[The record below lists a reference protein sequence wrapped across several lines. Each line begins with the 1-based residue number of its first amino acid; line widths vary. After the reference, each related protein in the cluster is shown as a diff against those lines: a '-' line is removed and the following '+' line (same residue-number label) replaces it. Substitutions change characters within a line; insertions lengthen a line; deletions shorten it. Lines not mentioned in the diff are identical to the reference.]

1 MAVSRDREEIAAV
14 KSFVTHQAFDEGDRL
29 TIWRPAR
36 NGNLKRGFVNG
47 CRVAFGDVDRVN
59 LRDPPIVIARSRRSR
74 CNERLVVGRPIVI
87 VDVKIFWRNL
97 AQLPADNI
105 ENSDPLIMNSS
116 VDHAG
121 RRWRG
126 H

>member
-1 MAVSRDREEIAAV
+1 MAVSRDGEEVTAV
-14 KSFVTHQAFDEGDRL
+14 KSFVTHQAFNKGDRL
-29 TIWRPAR
+29 AIGRPAR

-59 LRDPPIVIARSRRSR
+59 LRDPPIVVAGSRRSR
-74 CNERLVVGRPIVI
+74 YDERLIVGRPIVI
-87 VDVKIFWRNL
+87 VDVKIFRRNL
-97 AQLPADNI
+97 AQLSTGNI

-116 VDHAG
+116 VDHTG